1 MRCAIYTKLAFKV
14 VSASID
20 DFMGALA
27 FPVSNL
33 ADDNSVF
40 LARSGI
46 DHEFAFQFSSHKSW
60 LEDGM

>member
-20 DFMGALA
+20 DFMGAFAL
-27 FPVSNL
+27 PISNL

-40 LARSGI
+40 LARSCI
-46 DHEFAFQFSSHKSW
+46 DHEFAFQFSSHQSRLK
-60 LEDGM
+60 DGM